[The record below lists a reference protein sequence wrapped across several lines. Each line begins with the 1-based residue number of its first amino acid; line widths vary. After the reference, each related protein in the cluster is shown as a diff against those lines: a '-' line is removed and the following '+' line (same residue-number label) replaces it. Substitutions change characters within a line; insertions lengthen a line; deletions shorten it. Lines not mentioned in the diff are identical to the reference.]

1 MLYINMLSHGSE
13 GTNSQTGKRLDSQ
26 KKAKGERCIMII
38 EWDNVLSGVIVLT
51 LCCGLLLSFGLTLFY
66 SGKMINEIV
75 SGGTDY
81 IVLFQKMLIAI
92 GIASLFYMT
101 VEIFLKRWGC

>member
-1 MLYINMLSHGSE
+1 
-13 GTNSQTGKRLDSQ
+13 
-26 KKAKGERCIMII
+26 MII

-66 SGKMINEIV
+66 SGKMTNEIV

-92 GIASLFYMT
+92 GVGCLFYMII
-101 VEIFLKRWGC
+101 ELFLKNVGMLK